1 MAELAGEEI
10 SYAEAN
16 GTRFMDG
23 GREGHFDHFLQWRP
37 EVRAERKLTDCVISK
52 PADPSL
58 HDFTS
63 T

>member
-1 MAELAGEEI
+1 MLRPMEPGLWMEAG
-10 SYAEAN
+10 
-16 GTRFMDG
+16 R
-23 GREGHFDHFLQWRP
+23 RHFDHFLQWRP